1 MKTWGTDMNC
11 LNDIIKNF
19 AGKNVLIHSSLRS
32 FDTKSKELP
41 KFLVDT
47 FLENDC
53 TILVPTFS
61 YEYEVHPTKEL
72 MPKQN
77 GAGDYSYFLGQKESD
92 FAPFTTDSTYIS
104 DDMGNFP
111 KYILNH
117 KDSVRGNNPLNS
129 FTAIGKNADKMVN
142 SQSASNVYAPLKYLY
157 KTDGLVILMGVDL
170 HSATIIHYAE
180 ELSGRN
186 LFVRWAKNLDGKTIG
201 VHTGSCSNGFNKF
214 NKALENA
221 VKTVTVDG
229 STWSIFTAKDIVDI
243 CTKEIK
249 NSQNITHCG
258 DKTCDRC
265 NDAVLGGPI
274 YS

>member
-1 MKTWGTDMNC
+1 MDC
-11 LNDIIKNF
+11 LNDIVKNF

-32 FDTKSKELP
+32 FDTKSKELA
-41 KFLVDT
+41 KILVDA

-77 GAGDYSYFLGQKESD
+77 GAGDYSYFWGQKESD
-92 FAPFTTDSTYIS
+92 FAPFTTDSNYIS

-129 FTAIGKNADKMVN
+129 FTAIGKNAHELIKI
-142 SQSASNVYAPLKYLY
+142 QSASDVYAPLKQLY
-157 KTDGLVILMGVDL
+157 DTDGLVILMGVDL

-186 LFVRWAKNLDGKTIG
+186 LFVRWAKDLDGKTIG
-201 VHTGSCSNGFNKF
+201 VHTGSCSRGFGKF
-214 NKALENA
+214 DKPLESA
-221 VKTVTVDG
+221 VKTVKVDG

-243 CTKEIK
+243 CANEIK
-249 NSQNITHCG
+249 SNQNITHCG

-274 YS
+274 YN